1 MVRQRKTEVAPAT
14 KKRETSEE
22 RKAREDREEE
32 ELENELHDLHNVPLE
47 VILLR

>member
-32 ELENELHDLHNVPLE
+32 ELCISSPQL
-47 VILLR
+47 